1 MKKIL
6 AVMALMLAACGE
18 GGASLKVSEA
28 QYRPPLGATGI
39 GVAYFS
45 VRSETADRII
55 GVSSP
60 QADSIEMHGSVSN
73 GVQTVMKRLETVDLP
88 AGKTVTFGPKG
99 MHLMVFGPKPLAE
112 GATFPIQIQL
122 QSGRSETIAFHHAL
136 MGQ

>member
-1 MKKIL
+1 
-6 AVMALMLAACGE
+6 MAFVLAACGQ
-18 GGASLKVSEA
+18 GGSSLTVTDAK
-28 QYRPPLGATGI
+28 YRPPLGATGI

-60 QADSIEMHGSVSN
+60 EAASIEMHGSVSN
-73 GVQTVMKRLETVDLP
+73 GVQTVMKRMESVDLP

-112 GATFPIQIQL
+112 GATFPIQIEL
-122 QSGRSETIAFHHAL
+122 QSGRSETVAFHHAL

>member
-1 MKKIL
+1 MKNLL
-6 AVMALMLAACGE
+6 AVLAFALAACGS
-18 GGASLKVSEA
+18 AVPSVTVSDA

-45 VRSETADRII
+45 VRSEIADRII

-60 QADSIEMHGSVSN
+60 QADSVEMHGSVSD
-73 GVQTVMKRLETVDLP
+73 GRQTVMKRLASVDLP
-88 AGKTVTFGPKG
+88 AGETVQFGPKG

-112 GATFPIQIQL
+112 GATFPIQIEL